1 MLVTRYIENSLRVIR
16 IQCLHGKEYS
26 DTGAASPMHSVILY
40 QNKIS
45 KKGDIV
51 NITVPK
57 LTKAVQCYLLQ
68 IARESLTATVK
79 KTAMHVP
86 TAQVAVPD
94 EKYGCFVTLTR
105 HGRLRGCI
113 GYIEGF
119 MPLSA
124 AVIENAGSAAI
135 HDTRFEPITEKELP
149 DISIEISVLT
159 LPETIVYNDAND
171 LLQQIIPGEDGI
183 VLQKGSCRATFLP
196 QVWTQLPDKIVFLEQ
211 LAAKAELT
219 PESWS
224 SATIKRYRVQHF
236 NEGERR

>member
-1 MLVTRYIENSLRVIR
+1 MSAWKRIRRYGRSI
-16 IQCLHGKEYS
+16 
-26 DTGAASPMHSVILY
+26 TMHSVIFN
-40 QNKIS
+40 QKQIS
-45 KKGDIV
+45 RKGDMV

-57 LTKAVQCYLLQ
+57 LSKAVQCYLLQ
-68 IARESLTATVK
+68 IARESLIATVK
-79 KTAMHVP
+79 KTAMRIP
-86 TAQVAVPD
+86 AAQVDVPD

-113 GYIEGF
+113 GYIEGI

-135 HDTRFEPITEKELP
+135 HDTRFEPIAEKELP
-149 DISIEISVLT
+149 DICIEISVLT
-159 LPETIVYNDAND
+159 LPETIVYHDASD
-171 LLQQIIPGEDGI
+171 LLQQIVPGEDGI

-211 LAAKAELT
+211 LAAKAGLT

-224 SATIKRYRVQHF
+224 SATIKRYRAQHF
-236 NEGERR
+236 NE